1 MQPHKIVSHDQWIAA
16 RKAYLAEEKAFSR
29 ARDAL
34 AKKRRELPW
43 EKVEKKYVFDSLGG
57 KETLPDLFA
66 GKGQLIIYHFMLGPD
81 WEAGCPSCSLLADHF
96 DGSVVHLSQRCQ
108 LPPSPNTWKVRALA
122 SYLKLPL
129 EFEFVDLSKGAQ
141 YAPSYLALNPTGRTP
156 TLVDGDFKLW
166 ESNAILQYLAGKNGS
181 SLWPNDPRARVDI
194 SRWQFWQLAHWGAE
208 ACQPLT
214 FQRLA
219 KKFMNMG
226 PPDEAVVAKGT
237 ECFNKEAKMLDA
249 HLAKQ
254 KISGRRC
261 VDCRRLRGG
270 RAPALCQA
278 SGNAARPVRERAR
291 LV

>member
-1 MQPHKIVSHDQWIAA
+1 
-16 RKAYLAEEKAFSR
+16 
-29 ARDAL
+29 
-34 AKKRRELPW
+34 
-43 EKVEKKYVFDSLGG
+43 
-57 KETLPDLFA
+57 
-66 GKGQLIIYHFMLGPD
+66 
-81 WEAGCPSCSLLADHF
+81 
-96 DGSVVHLSQRCQ
+96 
-108 LPPSPNTWKVRALA
+108 LA
-122 SYLKLPL
+122 SHLKSPL

-214 FQRLA
+214 FQRLV

-254 KISGRRC
+254 KYLVGDALT
-261 VDCRRLRGG
+261 VADFAAAAPLLYAKQAEMPLGPYANVRGWFD
-270 RAPALCQA
+270 RVAALPCWNEAAPQMP
-278 SGNAARPVRERAR
+278 AAA
-291 LV
+291 